1 MDNIKLRSDKQLM
14 NDKRLSEF
22 FRNYHKKIKEL
33 KEKENID
40 TDKKEEE
47 VVKEKKKRV
56 KKSKKTSEPVVIIE
70 SGEEKYLINI

>member
-40 TDKKEEE
+40 TDKKTE